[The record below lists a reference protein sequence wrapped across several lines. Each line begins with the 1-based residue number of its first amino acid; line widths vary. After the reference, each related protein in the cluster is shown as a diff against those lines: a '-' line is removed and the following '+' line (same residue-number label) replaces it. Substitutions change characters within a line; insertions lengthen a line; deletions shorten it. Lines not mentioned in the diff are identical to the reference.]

1 MLSKWLLF
9 LQGRVPSGRFAQY
22 WKNAAGESDKNHRAQ
37 MGQRLMID
45 YPPFLE
51 NIRSM
56 DKILQGLGDDAPSWS
71 IEG

>member
-1 MLSKWLLF
+1 MLSKSLLF
-9 LQGRVPSGRFAQY
+9 LQGRVPNGKCAQD
-22 WKNAAGESDKNHRAQ
+22 WKNAAGEPDKNYRAQ

-45 YPPFLE
+45 YPSFLE
-51 NIRSM
+51 NVRSM